1 MRPPRFWHQPAGLRA
16 AFLAPLAAI
25 WAGMAAHRLAKTPG
39 YNPGVPVIC
48 VGNINAGGTGKTP
61 ATIALLTRLADRG
74 AHVISRGY
82 GGSITGPHR
91 VDAAK
96 NTAADVGDEPLLMAA
111 FAPVWVGRDRVASAK
126 AAVDAGAKL
135 LVLDDGFQN
144 PGLVKTLSIVVVDAE
159 IGFGNGRVMPA
170 GPLREPIATGLAR
183 ADLVLA
189 IGGASAQASL
199 LSRAPELAAMPLA
212 RGHLAPLSTG
222 LSFDKMR
229 VIAFAGIGRPGK
241 FFATLRKL
249 GANIIATHE
258 FGDHAPLAPQM
269 LTRMRIEAK
278 AKNAMLVTTEKD
290 AVRLPAAARAGVIA
304 LPVRLELL
312 DSAALDAAL
321 SGLGLSD

>member
-1 MRPPRFWHQPAGLRA
+1 MRPPRFWHQPAGIRA
-16 AFLAPLAAI
+16 AMLAPIAAI
-25 WAGMAAHRLAKTPG
+25 WTRATARRLAKTAG
-39 YNPGVPVIC
+39 HDPGVPVIC

-61 ATIALLTRLADRG
+61 ATIALLMRLADQG

-82 GGSITGPHR
+82 GGKLIGPHR
-91 VDAAK
+91 VDVSK

-126 AAVDAGAKL
+126 AAVAAGARL
-135 LVLDDGFQN
+135 LILDDGFQN
-144 PGLVKTLSIVVVDAE
+144 PSLAKTLSIVVVDAE

-170 GPLREPIATGLAR
+170 GPLREPVAAGLKR

-199 LSRAPELAAMPLA
+199 LDRAPELAGMPLA
-212 RGHLAPLSTG
+212 RGHLAALQTG
-222 LSFDKMR
+222 LSFERMR
-229 VIAFAGIGRPGK
+229 VIAFAGIGRPSK
-241 FFATLRKL
+241 FFATLRGL
-249 GANIIATHE
+249 GANILATHE

-269 LTRMRIEAK
+269 LARMRAEAK

-290 AVRLPAAARAGVIA
+290 AVRMPPAARAGVIA
-304 LPVRLELL
+304 LPVRLEIT

-321 SGLGLSD
+321 SEIL

>member
-1 MRPPRFWHQPAGLRA
+1 MRPPRFWHQPAGFRA
-16 AFLAPLAAI
+16 ALLAPLAAI
-25 WAGMAAHRLAKTPG
+25 WAGVTARRLARTPA
-39 YNPGVPVIC
+39 YTPGVPVIC
-48 VGNINAGGTGKTP
+48 LGNINAGGTGKTP
-61 ATIALLTRLADRG
+61 ATIALLLQLSDRG

-82 GGSITGPHR
+82 GGRVAGPYR
-91 VDAAK
+91 VDAARDS
-96 NTAADVGDEPLLMAA
+96 AADVGDEPLLMAA

-126 AAVDAGAKL
+126 AAVAAGAKL
-135 LVLDDGFQN
+135 LILDDGFQN
-144 PGLVKTLSIVVVDAE
+144 PGLAKTLSIVVVDAE

-170 GPLREPIATGLAR
+170 GPLREPVATGLKR

-199 LSRAPELAAMPLA
+199 LARAPELEQMPLA
-212 RGHLAPLSTG
+212 RGHLAPLQTG

-241 FFATLRKL
+241 FFATLRGL
-249 GANIIATHE
+249 GANILATHE

-269 LTRMRIEAK
+269 LTRMRAEAK

-290 AVRLPAAARAGVIA
+290 AVRMPAAARAGVIA
-304 LPVRLELL
+304 LPVRLEMT

-321 SGLGLSD
+321 SKIL